1 MKGRFLRRFQRG
13 GALLV
18 TLAFVVLVTVAIL
31 AFVAHTQS
39 ALLAART
46 TVSRMESDN
55 LVTSALESTISDL
68 RMEMLAG
75 ALKDS
80 ARTNFN
86 SLDPLVVRRRWAMV
100 PSRLVSANLPATGF
114 ENLVKQSLYRKNF
127 YSNSAAIAPF
137 IAYGPASVAG
147 SRRATAVNTSTP
159 SADGRTLSA
168 ARWDQVALASQSFP
182 GNALPDWIYVTR
194 GGVPADGSTLVA
206 SNASRP
212 APDNTNYVVGRYA
225 YQIYD
230 VGGLLDLNTAGL
242 PPSFASN
249 APAKGGVQW
258 ADLNTIGLS
267 TNSIKALM
275 DFRFSA
281 TKSYSDLDEK
291 IRYESERKGFLS
303 PLAGGSDS
311 DGFFY
316 TRQDLLRFVL
326 RLFGKTTLKECD
338 PVEREILAS
347 VTQDSRF
354 LTAPSWNPP
363 TLGSQERPPILAENK
378 GGNNARNDYDEF
390 NPIIVTNTVLAG
402 NTFTRRVYD
411 NPRTL
416 SGAKDVQAKVG
427 DPFVLHR
434 FPLDRLRLITRTA
447 TADKNSDIYRFF
459 GITRGS
465 TNEPWVY
472 KHGTVD
478 RILRLNEIRTGQ
490 NTDDGKPREPDF
502 LEILKMALSTGALGK
517 SAGLATGGDST
528 VNTDDQRVN
537 YQLVQ
542 IFANLIDQFDE
553 DGFPTEVQN
562 ESMIFYGVENL
573 PYLQRIKG
581 FVARL
586 LPDSEPALKDGK
598 PIVRQPYSLVWIPEV
613 WNPHDSRAKFLPAS
627 RPTRFRVV
635 VESRSASQLQCKDAG
650 DSDTDRGHIDFQ
662 YIADKHNVELTAAA
676 VDASYDPIT
685 LNTAT
690 YGIPS
695 QPLEEIKRPPKR
707 TGDPDR
713 DSPPYG
719 KLDSGLVGIA
729 SPVVYADTDAASLR
743 FRYYNGENDDSEDE
757 AKKNPV
763 DFAMEYYDEGSGKW
777 KRYSRQ
783 RNYHAGAYIETGDER
798 GRSGAAYYNKQNT
811 VRFLWFDSRTERFS
825 IYRLKEIDEKAGA
838 YVDNASLRPD
848 SEAGYGMY
856 YEAGNA
862 ERPASGYGW
871 TLGGATRFSRT
882 GAGTPYAM
890 ASIVQNTSGFSTWYT
905 DPDGVVRP
913 GDGYLASGIDPEGQ
927 MYWATDAS
935 GNRNDAS
942 RPIILN
948 HPFRS
953 VAEAG
958 YAFRG
963 TPGKSLDFF
972 SDKSGD
978 SNFLDFFCIDEV
990 PDDAMTSGRV
1000 SANTR
1005 NVNVLKSLLRGSLR
1019 DPATGATLSDARAD
1033 EVAQALVNITT
1044 DPAKGPLLNRSEL
1057 VTRFL
1062 GVLPVPSGDKLER
1075 IKRQREVFVR
1085 ALADSLETRSW
1096 NLLIDLIAQTGR
1108 VPNGKTSF
1116 TDFRVESER
1125 HVWVHL
1131 SFDRVTGKVLNLNV
1145 ENVHE

>member
-1 MKGRFLRRFQRG
+1 M
-13 GALLV
+13 

-39 ALLAART
+39 ALLAARA

-55 LVTSALESTISDL
+55 LMTSALESTLSDL

-80 ARTNFN
+80 ARTNFD

-100 PSRLVSANLPATGF
+100 PSRLVSTNLPATGF

-127 YSNSAAIAPF
+127 YPGATATTNF
-137 IAYGPASVAG
+137 ISYGPASSVG
-147 SRRATAVNTSTP
+147 SRRATAVNTITP
-159 SADGRTLSA
+159 SADGRMLSA

-182 GNALPDWIYVTR
+182 DNALPDWIYVTR
-194 GGVPADGSTLVA
+194 GGVPSDGSTLVA
-206 SNASRP
+206 SNASRS
-212 APDNTNYVVGRYA
+212 ALDNTNYVVGRYA

-242 PPSFASN
+242 PSSSASK

-258 ADLNTIGLS
+258 ADLTAIGFS
-267 TNSIKALM
+267 TNSIKDLM

-281 TKSYSDLDEK
+281 TKSYSDLPDR
-291 IRYESERKGFLS
+291 IRYISERAGFLS
-303 PLAGGSDS
+303 PMKAGADS

-316 TRQDLLRFVL
+316 TRQDLLRFLL
-326 RLFGKTTLKECD
+326 RLFGRTNLKSCD
-338 PVEREILAS
+338 PAERQILAS
-347 VTQDSRF
+347 VTQDSHF
-354 LTAPSWNPP
+354 LTSPSWNPP
-363 TLGSQERPPILAENK
+363 TLGTAERPAILAETK
-378 GGNNARNDYDEF
+378 GGNNARSDYDEF
-390 NPIIVTNTVLAG
+390 NPVIVTNTVLPG
-402 NTFTRRVYD
+402 KTFNRRVYD
-411 NPRTL
+411 NPQNFL
-416 SGAKDVQAKVG
+416 GAKDVPAKVG
-427 DPFVLHR
+427 EPFVLNR

-447 TADKNSDIYRFF
+447 TADTKSDIYRFF
-459 GITRGS
+459 GITRAS
-465 TNEPWVY
+465 SDEPWVY

-478 RILRLNEIRTGQ
+478 RILRLNEIQSGN

-517 SAGLATGGDST
+517 SAGLATGGDSS
-528 VNTDDQRVN
+528 VNADDQRVN
-537 YQLVQ
+537 YQLIQ
-542 IFANLIDQFDE
+542 IFANLVDQFDE

-562 ESMIFYGVENL
+562 EDTVFYGVENL

-581 FVARL
+581 FAARL
-586 LPDSEPALKDGK
+586 LSDSEPALKDGK

-613 WNPHDSRAKFLPAS
+613 WNPHDSRSQFLPSS
-627 RPTRFRVV
+627 RPTRFRVI

-650 DSDTDRGHIDFQ
+650 DSDTDRGHTDFQ
-662 YIADKHNVELTAAA
+662 YVADKHNVELTAAA
-676 VDASYDPIT
+676 VDASYDPVT
-685 LNTAT
+685 LNTTT

-695 QPLEEIKRPPKR
+695 QPLEEIKRPPKELD
-707 TGDPDR
+707 DPDW
-713 DSPPYG
+713 DSPSYG

-729 SPVVYADTDAASLR
+729 SPVVYADTEAASLK
-743 FRYYNGENDDSEDE
+743 FRYYNGENDASDDE
-757 AKKNPV
+757 SKKNPV
-763 DFAMEYYDEGSGKW
+763 DFAMEYFDEGSQKW

-783 RNYHAGAYIETGDER
+783 RNYHAGAWIETGPQR
-798 GRSGAAYYNKQNT
+798 GRSGGVYYKQQNT
-811 VRFLWFDSRTERFS
+811 VRFLWFDPRSERFS
-825 IYRLKEIDEKAGA
+825 IYRLKEAEADANGIAIANA

-848 SEAGYGMY
+848 SAAGYGMY
-856 YEAGNA
+856 YEDGNA
-862 ERPASGYGW
+862 ERPATGYGW
-871 TLGGATRFSRT
+871 TLGGPSRFSRT

-890 ASIVQNTSGFSTWYT
+890 ATIVQNTSGSVTRYT
-905 DPDGVVRP
+905 DPDGIVRP
-913 GDGYLASGIDPEGQ
+913 GDGYLASGTDPEGQ

-948 HPFRS
+948 RPFRS

-963 TPGKSLDFF
+963 TPGRSLDFF

-978 SNFLDFFCIDEV
+978 SNFLDFFSIDEV
-990 PDDAMTSGRV
+990 PDDAVTSARI

-1019 DPATGATLSDARAD
+1019 DPATGATLSNARAD

-1075 IKRQREVFVR
+1075 IKRQREVFIR

-1096 NLLIDLIAQTGR
+1096 NLLIDLISQTGR
-1108 VPNGKTSF
+1108 VPNGKSLL

-1131 SFDRVTGKVLNLNV
+1131 SVDRVTGKVLNLNI